1 MSEQAETKA
10 PDKGNSPTHEEV
22 VKLFDLASLEVFY
35 GFNLRDS
42 LLQCT
47 REEFDTIY
55 RVFERAQSARTNPG
69 TSEYGRLGD
78 SNEHP

>member
-1 MSEQAETKA
+1 MSQKA
-10 PDKGNSPTHEEV
+10 NTNPTHDEV
-22 VKLFDLASLEVFY
+22 VKLFDLMSLEVFF

-55 RVFERAQSARTNPG
+55 RIFERAQATREGKST
-69 TSEYGRLGD
+69 TSSPKLGD
-78 SNEHP
+78 ANEHP